1 MLDAVAQAV
10 PGATI
15 YIQSIT
21 PVQLSAS
28 VEHPGLN
35 QTRLKQ
41 VNQEL
46 ALIAQEKNCYYLDLW
61 DVLADENG
69 NLKADIA
76 QEDGYHLKSAGYTLW
91 VDYLRTHTVG

>member
-1 MLDAVAQAV
+1 M
-10 PGATI
+10 
-15 YIQSIT
+15 
-21 PVQLSAS
+21 QLSAS

-69 NLKADIA
+69 NLKAEIA
-76 QEDGYHLKSAGYTLW
+76 QEDGYHLKPAGYTLW